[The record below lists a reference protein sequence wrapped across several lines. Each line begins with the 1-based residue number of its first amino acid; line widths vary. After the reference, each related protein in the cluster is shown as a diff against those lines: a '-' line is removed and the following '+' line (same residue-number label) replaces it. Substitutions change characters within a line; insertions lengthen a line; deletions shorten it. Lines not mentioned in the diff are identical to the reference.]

1 MYGRVLVIE
10 KQVMYGRVL
19 VIEKQVMY
27 GRVLVDGIKEGRRY

>member
-1 MYGRVLVIE
+1 MVLVIE

-19 VIEKQVMY
+19 VIENQVMY